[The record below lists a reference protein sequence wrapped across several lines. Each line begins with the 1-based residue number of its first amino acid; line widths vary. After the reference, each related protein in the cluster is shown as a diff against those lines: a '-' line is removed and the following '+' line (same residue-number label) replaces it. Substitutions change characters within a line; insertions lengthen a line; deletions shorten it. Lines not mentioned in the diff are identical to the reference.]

1 MTGLL
6 VRRLWI
12 RGFFLVEEGGGEREE
27 GDGEVRREVVV

>member
-12 RGFFLVEEGGGEREE
+12 RGFFLVEVGGREGEGE
-27 GDGEVRREVVV
+27 GEVRMEVVV